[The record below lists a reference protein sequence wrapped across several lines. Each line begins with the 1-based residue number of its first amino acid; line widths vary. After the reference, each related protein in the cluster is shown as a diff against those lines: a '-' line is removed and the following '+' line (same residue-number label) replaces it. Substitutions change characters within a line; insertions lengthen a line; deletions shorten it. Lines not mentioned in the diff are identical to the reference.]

1 VTQDDILKEVNSFFE
16 ENYLVSQHIPM
27 QLIESDLIIKT
38 KIGQYY
44 VMYKK

>member
-1 VTQDDILKEVNSFFE
+1 MIQDDILKEVNSFFE

-27 QLIESDLIIKT
+27 QFIESNLITKT
-38 KIGQYY
+38 KVGQYF